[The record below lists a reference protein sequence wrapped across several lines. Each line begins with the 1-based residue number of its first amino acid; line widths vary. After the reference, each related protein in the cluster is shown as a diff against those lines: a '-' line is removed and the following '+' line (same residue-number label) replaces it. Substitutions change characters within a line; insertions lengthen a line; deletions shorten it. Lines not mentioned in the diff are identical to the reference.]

1 MAFAL
6 LSQSKDYKSAR
17 KKSVPENT
25 NCVTGVKANIKKKRN
40 IEKIFKN
47 II

>member
-25 NCVTGVKANIKKKRN
+25 NCVTGVKANIKKRN

>member
-17 KKSVPENT
+17 KESVPENT
-25 NCVTGVKANIKKKRN
+25 NCVTGVKANIKKKE
-40 IEKIFKN
+40 ILKKYLKI
-47 II
+47 